1 MDFIEGYD
9 KLPPAREEEED
20 VFVELGDSLYKEGVT
35 RMSCQVKVSKRL
47 EGAVIEVPREAFGGL

>member
-9 KLPPAREEEED
+9 KLPPHQEDEED
-20 VFVELGDSLYKEGVT
+20 VFVELGDSLYKEGIT

-47 EGAVIEVPREAFGGL
+47 EGALIEVPREAFGDI